1 MSNLLNNAENII
13 YLYLLTC
20 QEIDIAATAVK
31 LAECQETI
39 FLLGKQ
45 LQAMRNPAEPLN
57 PSSNCRLR
65 RRPGDLLDETD
76 ATDNLN
82 SPGILSSRLSDE
94 GEITA
99 RTGGES
105 PLYHISPS
113 YSESCGFSDK
123 SPVNE
128 NYQKHKT
135 NKSSS
140 SSSSSNSLSENHG
153 HGFSRFFS
161 KRKNDK

>member
-1 MSNLLNNAENII
+1 M
-13 YLYLLTC
+13 
-20 QEIDIAATAVK
+20 K

-57 PSSNCRLR
+57 PSPNCGL
-65 RRPGDLLDETD
+65 RRPGDLLIDEID
-76 ATDNLN
+76 AADNLN
-82 SPGILSSRLSDE
+82 SPCILSPGLSDH
-94 GEITA
+94 GEVTVQ
-99 RTGGES
+99 TGGES

-113 YSESCGFSDK
+113 YSESCRFSNK
-123 SPVNE
+123 SPVNA
-128 NYQKHKT
+128 NYQKLKT

-153 HGFSRFFS
+153 HGFTRFFS
-161 KRKNDK
+161 KRKIDK